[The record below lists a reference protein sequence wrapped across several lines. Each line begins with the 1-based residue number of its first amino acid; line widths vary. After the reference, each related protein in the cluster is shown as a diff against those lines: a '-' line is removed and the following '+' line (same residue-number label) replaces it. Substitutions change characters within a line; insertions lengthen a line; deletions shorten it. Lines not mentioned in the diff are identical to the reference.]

1 MAWVNSSGKYW
12 ILPWVRQGKWRM
24 NYDVVRCAYHVDGTP
39 SRHGCLHGMSLADWQ
54 STEAPRT
61 SACAS
66 RHQLLSTLMHSVLT
80 CCISCNK
87 WWLSDSP
94 SLSSRICYLLTP
106 YSPSMVTSS
115 VQVQPRSARGLSH
128 SRKAPLGRM
137 SNKEAEHTCT
147 KPKLG
152 FFQRSWWMELL
163 SALGMETM
171 SSIGWEAQSQ
181 KSPWPGAGQA
191 ARMGGGPGHVAL
203 TTPTRCS
210 EMSLGSL
217 SDRWGPGQA
226 FGFYAAVSLF
236 PL

>member
-1 MAWVNSSGKYW
+1 MKDELWSREMCLPCGWHPQQAW
-12 ILPWVRQGKWRM
+12 
-24 NYDVVRCAYHVDGTP
+24 
-39 SRHGCLHGMSLADWQ
+39 
-54 STEAPRT
+54 
-61 SACAS
+61 
-66 RHQLLSTLMHSVLT
+66 LSTRHEFSWLAEHRSPKDFCLCVKAPTPLYSDALRFDLLHFLQQVVTLRLPITQFSHLLPPHSLQPFCGHLLGPGAAQV
-80 CCISCNK
+80 SK
-87 WWLSDSP
+87 
-94 SLSSRICYLLTP
+94 RIK
-106 YSPSMVTSS
+106 SFKES
-115 VQVQPRSARGLSH
+115 
-128 SRKAPLGRM
+128 PLGRM